1 MTINAEQLVKS
12 IHDLREIVETKG
24 KDSAEAKEMIEKVAA
39 RQDQLEAENQKAL
52 ASLAQKEKEEKE
64 VTDKLTLLE
73 KQLSR
78 MGTGEAKKL
87 GYKDSPHY
95 KAFNAY
101 LRTPK
106 DGHLPDET
114 KSYIQTNIDPQGGY
128 LVPQEL
134 SNELLKNII
143 EISPVRAYARV
154 RQTSTGTLT
163 IPLRTDTI
171 PTTTPTAQ
179 ATAQASPTTSTYQN
193 FQIPA
198 NKMVSQVGIS
208 MESMQDPI
216 FDMEQEMREDVEIS
230 INKQEGYQFIKG
242 SGASSEAQGIMTAS
256 GVTSNESENSGTITF
271 DDMIN
276 LTNIKT
282 GYKLVYAF
290 NRTTKLFL
298 QTLKDNMGRYYW
310 NPEVANG
317 SAVTINGLSY
327 IIMQDM
333 DDIASG
339 AYPVVCGDFFQGYT
353 IADKPGMTIV
363 RDDVTQALQGITLFT
378 FTRRTG
384 GNVVKPEAFLKLQ
397 VKA

>member
-1 MTINAEQLVKS
+1 MTTNVENLVKS

-24 KDSAEAKEMIEKVAA
+24 KDSAEAKEMIAKVAE

-64 VTDKLTLLE
+64 INDKLEVLE

-78 MGTGEAKKL
+78 MGAGEAKKAS
-87 GYKDSPHY
+87 YKDSPSY
-95 KAFNAY
+95 KAFNAL

-106 DGHLPDET
+106 DAHLPDET

-163 IPLRTDTI
+163 IALRNDTI

-179 ATAQASPTTSTYQN
+179 ATAQASATTSSYQT
-193 FQIPA
+193 FAIVA
-198 NKMVSQVGIS
+198 NKMVSQVGIT
-208 MESMQDPI
+208 MEAMQDPL
-216 FDMEQEMREDVEIS
+216 FDMEQEMRQDVEIS

-256 GVTSNESENSGTITF
+256 GVSSYESENSGTITF

-276 LTNIKT
+276 LANIKV

-290 NRTTKLFL
+290 NRDTKIFL

-310 NPEVANG
+310 NPEIANG
-317 SAVTINGLSY
+317 AAVTINGFNY

-333 DDIASG
+333 DDIAAS
-339 AYPVVCGDFFQGYT
+339 AYPVVCGDFYQGYT
-353 IADKPGMTIV
+353 LADKPGMSII